1 MAAYGN
7 ANTNDGATPK
17 SDEELKNL
25 SDSLGENYKNDTKN
39 VNNGYPILSWESN

>member
-7 ANTNDGATPK
+7 SNTNDGATPK
-17 SDEELKNL
+17 SDEEFKNL
-25 SDSLGENYKNDTKN
+25 ADSLGENYKNDTKN